1 MFKSFIGGVLL
12 GIAATGAALHY
23 YPAVDQYREASIIS
37 VTPNGGNAEVFH
49 VNVPMDRIMLGAQ
62 GNANAV
68 PPSLAW
74 PQDPL
79 LEGVQAEVFKLRNSR
94 NAVVGVASR
103 LAASDKQ
110 VGDVIEWVLHL
121 PARGSLFA
129 TMATATTEGSQ
140 RPGELNAGTREFE
153 SISGRLTERWVPSGD
168 NSEAGRAGRI
178 ELATTF
184 VSSAVQTDEGLMQ

>member
-1 MFKSFIGGVLL
+1 MLAVAGCDDYRLGPVNVIKTFVTGVIL
-12 GIAATGAALHY
+12 GIVAVVAAVYLL
-23 YPAVDQYREASIIS
+23 PAVDQYREASIIS

-110 VGDVIEWVLHL
+110 VGD
-121 PARGSLFA
+121 
-129 TMATATTEGSQ
+129 
-140 RPGELNAGTREFE
+140 
-153 SISGRLTERWVPSGD
+153 
-168 NSEAGRAGRI
+168 
-178 ELATTF
+178 
-184 VSSAVQTDEGLMQ
+184 SAVH